1 MINWKSVLSEYNDK
15 PTLLTWLKKVKK
27 ALDESILTDITVAQP
42 TAGTA
47 TLTFNFADG
56 TEITTP
62 AITLAKG
69 ADGKDGVNGT
79 NGKDGVSIIS
89 TENGGTSTSGDY
101 TETTII
107 TNLSD
112 GKHTS
117 FDVLAKNGAKGEQ
130 GVSVTGVDEVSDE
143 IVGSQTLT
151 TLRFH
156 FSNGETDEVV
166 VYAENGKAGDL
177 PANLVYSDKENM
189 FIEQQTFNKNVTVK
203 GAFLTNGSIT
213 TFEPTVKNA
222 TVVDPSA
229 IMHKVPNLDEPYVYE
244 FPEKSGTLA
253 LTSDVSTPKHY
264 YHELTLN
271 LFGVT
276 YKTFY
281 YSLGT
286 TSIDD
291 IAAFRTIFAGVTLP
305 LIGGT
310 NLGVVTIGGNMV
322 VANDGSIQF
331 NHIVINENNVSLT
344 QDTASATA
352 SISITD
358 VAKEI

>member
-1 MINWKSVLSEYNDK
+1 MINWKSILSEYDDK
-15 PTLLTWLKKVKK
+15 PTLLAWLKKVKK
-27 ALDESILTDITVAQP
+27 VLDESILTDITVAQP

-79 NGKDGVSIIS
+79 NGKDGVSIVS
-89 TENGGTSTSGDY
+89 TENGGTSASGDY

-143 IVGSQTLT
+143 IVGAQTLT

-156 FSNGETDEVV
+156 FSNGETNEVV

-177 PANLVYSDKENM
+177 PADLAYTDKENTYTENQ
-189 FIEQQTFNKNVTVK
+189 IINSKVLRVVGPANELYTELTYSNLRRSIPGSGNIFNY
-203 GAFLTNGSIT
+203 
-213 TFEPTVKNA
+213 
-222 TVVDPSA
+222 
-229 IMHKVPNLDEPYVYE
+229 NLPA
-244 FPEKSGTLA
+244 KSGTLA

-291 IAAFRTIFAGVTLP
+291 IAAFRSIFAGATLP

-310 NLGVVTIGGNMV
+310 NLGVVTIGGNMI
-322 VANDGSIQF
+322 VANDGSIEF
-331 NHIVINENNVSLT
+331 NHIVINKNTLSFT

-358 VAKEI
+358 NAKVI

>member
-1 MINWKSVLSEYNDK
+1 MINWKSILSEYDDK
-15 PTLLTWLKKVKK
+15 PTLLAWLKKVKK

-56 TEITTP
+56 TEIITP

-79 NGKDGVSIIS
+79 NGKDGVSIVS
-89 TENGGTSTSGDY
+89 TENGGTSASGDY

-117 FDVLAKNGAKGEQ
+117 FDVLAKNGAKGDQ

-156 FSNGETDEVV
+156 FSNGETNEVV

-177 PANLVYSDKENM
+177 PADLAYTDKPNI
-189 FIEQQTFNKNVTVK
+189 FTQAQTVR
-203 GAFLTNGSIT
+203 GALKSIDSLN
-213 TFEPTVKNA
+213 NA
-222 TVVDPSA
+222 A
-229 IMHKVPNLDEPYVYE
+229 ILDATAILHKPASLDKPYVYNY
-244 FPEKSGTLA
+244 PKKSGTLA

-271 LFGVT
+271 LFGVR

-281 YSLGT
+281 YSIGT

-291 IAAFRTIFAGVTLP
+291 IAAFRSIFAGVTLP

-331 NHIVINENNVSLT
+331 NHIVINENTLSLT